1 MDVHLRREIRAM
13 SIFSR
18 LKDKLFGTKV
28 PEAAAV
34 PAPAAAPAATPVEP
48 PAPVRP
54 LIDVEAVLTFMATQ
68 NNQKLNW
75 QTSIVDLMKLLGMES
90 SLSERRELADELG
103 FTGDKQDT
111 ASMNIWLHK
120 EVMKQ
125 FAANGG
131 HVPASM
137 LD

>member
-1 MDVHLRREIRAM
+1 M

-18 LKDKLFGTKV
+18 LKDTLFGTKL
-28 PEAAAV
+28 PAASAAAASSAAPTV
-34 PAPAAAPAATPVEP
+34 APAIPAAATPAAVT
-48 PAPVRP
+48 P
-54 LIDVEAVLTFMATQ
+54 LIDVEAVLTFMASQNTQ
-68 NNQKLNW
+68 TLHW

-90 SLSERRELADELG
+90 SLAERRELAGELG
-103 FTGDKQDT
+103 YTGDAQDS
-111 ASMNIWLHK
+111 AAMNVWLHK
-120 EVMKQ
+120 EVMRQ

>member
-1 MDVHLRREIRAM
+1 M

-18 LKDKLFGTKV
+18 LKDTLFGTKL
-28 PEAAAV
+28 PAASAAAASSAAPTV
-34 PAPAAAPAATPVEP
+34 APAIPAAATPAAVT
-48 PAPVRP
+48 P
-54 LIDVEAVLTFMATQ
+54 LIDVEAVLTFMASQNTQ
-68 NNQKLNW
+68 TLHW

-90 SLSERRELADELG
+90 SLAERRELAGELG
-103 FTGDKQDT
+103 YTGDTQDS
-111 ASMNIWLHK
+111 AAMNIWLHK
-120 EVMKQ
+120 EVMRQ

>member
-1 MDVHLRREIRAM
+1 M

-18 LKDKLFGTKV
+18 LKEKLFGAKA
-28 PEAAAV
+28 PEAPA
-34 PAPAAAPAATPVEP
+34 APAAAPVAMASTE
-48 PAPVRP
+48 PAPVIP
-54 LIDVEAVLTFMATQ
+54 LLDVEAVLTFMASQ
-68 NNQKLNW
+68 QKGPSNW
-75 QTSIVDLMKLLGMES
+75 KVSIVDLMKLLGMES

-111 ASMNIWLHK
+111 ATMNMWLHK
-120 EVMKQ
+120 EVMRQ

-131 HVPASM
+131 KVPASM